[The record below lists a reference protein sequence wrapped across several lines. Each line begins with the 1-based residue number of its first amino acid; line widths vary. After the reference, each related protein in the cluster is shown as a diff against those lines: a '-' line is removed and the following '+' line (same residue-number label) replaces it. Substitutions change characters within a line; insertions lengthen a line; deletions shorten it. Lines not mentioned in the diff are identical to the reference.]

1 ALVESGPPGD
11 EINVDAK
18 PFAEARDLVDE
29 RHLGSEESVRN
40 VLDHFRRTQVRDN
53 HGAVD
58 SLVKGCYA
66 RRGSLVFSAHDNS
79 VRVEKVMHAA
89 SFAEELGVGCNRQMV
104 LRPGEGALE
113 DCVDG
118 LTG

>member
-1 ALVESGPPGD
+1 MLQRRDVLGQTAAAKANARLEVVPADALVEGGPPGD

-89 SFAEELGVGCNRQMV
+89 SFAEE
-104 LRPGEGALE
+104 
-113 DCVDG
+113 
-118 LTG
+118 